1 MVPKWCPRAW
11 CFWEG
16 CPRFQNGERMFVPR
30 VHFGNHF
37 RSLDVPLVPKAGP
50 NGVTFRRNPKKNIWK
65 IDIKVYV
72 EKEQTM
78 RGKGFKTYVEIDVK
92 IDDKSMRFRNLRF
105 LDFCEEYNVKL
116 LFSHDQG
123 HQKSIKFQL
132 LGSLNSDVF
141 RGRVFGSI
149 FIIFW
154 EGFGRFWG
162 AVDAQRLAWR

>member
-1 MVPKWCPRAW
+1 
-11 CFWEG
+11 
-16 CPRFQNGERMFVPR
+16 
-30 VHFGNHF
+30 
-37 RSLDVPLVPKAGP
+37 
-50 NGVTFRRNPKKNIWK
+50 
-65 IDIKVYV
+65 
-72 EKEQTM
+72 M
-78 RGKGFKTYVEIDVK
+78 RGKGSQIYAEIDVK

-162 AVDAQRLAWR
+162 AVDAQRLTWR